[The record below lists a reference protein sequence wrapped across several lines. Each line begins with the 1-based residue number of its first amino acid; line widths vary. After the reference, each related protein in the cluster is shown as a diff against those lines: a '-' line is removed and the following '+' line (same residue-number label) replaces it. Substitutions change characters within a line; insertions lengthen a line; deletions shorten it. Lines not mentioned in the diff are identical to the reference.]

1 MVYQQHVSKVSTMIP
16 TSKEMKKALVE
27 NMYIML
33 SKILML
39 CVQKM
44 FIHYIVL
51 SIKNIHKKDINLCYP
66 MDFNHKFILW
76 GIVKNLTYIKNCCAY
91 LFRISCNPGLRMIS
105 YIQLSLLLKVTLWH
119 LSWIWHSNLSNSIVG
134 I

>member
-16 TSKEMKKALVE
+16 TSKEMKKALME

-51 SIKNIHKKDINLCYP
+51 PIKNIHKKNINFVLP
-66 MDFNHKFILW
+66 NGFQPQI
-76 GIVKNLTYIKNCCAY
+76 
-91 LFRISCNPGLRMIS
+91 
-105 YIQLSLLLKVTLWH
+105 H
-119 LSWIWHSNLSNSIVG
+119 LMGHS
-134 I
+134 